1 MYNGAVR
8 RIFGREPSDLVL
20 FGVTWV
26 ELAFLPLLTPT
37 FAAVDWIYVAQHLLV
52 QGIALVRRRPEARDR
67 SAATTA
73 AVAVAYAYPYAQVA
87 YLRWVPGEPVWAGA
101 ALPIATVAACWSL
114 VSLLSLGRSF
124 GVRPALRDLA
134 THGPYRLVRHPLY
147 LAYVVA
153 DIGYNLDEVN
163 VGTALLVMAGW
174 SALLYRIRAEERIMS
189 GHPEWP
195 RYTAMVRYRLL
206 PGIW

>member
-1 MYNGAVR
+1 VYNGAVR

-26 ELAFLPLLTPT
+26 ELAFLPVLTPT
-37 FAAVDWIYVAQHLLV
+37 FAMVDWIYVAQHLLV
-52 QGIALVRRRPEARDR
+52 QGIALVRRAPAARDR

-87 YLRWVPGEPVWAGA
+87 YLRLVPGEPVWPAGSLA
-101 ALPIATVAACWSL
+101 IVTAAACWSF

-134 THGPYRLVRHPLY
+134 AHGPYRLVRHPLY
-147 LAYVVA
+147 LAYVVS
-153 DIGYNLDEVN
+153 DIGYNLDEAN

-174 SALLYRIRAEERIMS
+174 GALLYRIRAEERVMS
-189 GHPEWP
+189 GHPGWP
-195 RYTAMVRYRLL
+195 RYTAVVRYRLL

>member
-1 MYNGAVR
+1 VA
-8 RIFGREPSDLVL
+8 RIFGRQPSDLVL

-37 FAAVDWIYVAQHLLV
+37 FGAVDWIYVAQHLLV
-52 QGIALVRRRPEARDR
+52 QGIALVRRAPEARDR

-87 YLRWVPGEPVWAGA
+87 YLRWVPGEPVWPGA
-101 ALPIATVAACWSL
+101 ALPIATAAACWSF

-124 GVRPALRDLA
+124 GVRPALRGLA
-134 THGPYRLVRHPLY
+134 TEGPYRVVRHPLY
-147 LAYVVA
+147 LAYVVS
-153 DIGYNLDEVN
+153 DIGYNLDEAN
-163 VGTALLVMAGW
+163 LGTALLVLAGW
-174 SALLYRIRAEERIMS
+174 ASLLFRIRAEERIMS
-189 GHPEWP
+189 RHADWP
-195 RYTAMVRYRLL
+195 RYAGVVRYRLI